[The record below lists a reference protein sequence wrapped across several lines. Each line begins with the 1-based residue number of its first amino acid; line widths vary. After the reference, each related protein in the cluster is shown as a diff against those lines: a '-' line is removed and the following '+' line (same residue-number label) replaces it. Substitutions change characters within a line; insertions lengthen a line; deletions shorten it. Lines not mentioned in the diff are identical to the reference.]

1 MPDDPDPAGPLRD
14 PEPAGAQDLGAH
26 DSRAVPDALT
36 TAAGRCSVR
45 PAAGQRTVRTVVVLG
60 IDGAGKTTAAR
71 ALIAA
76 ERAAGRE
83 AVLVRNPAGR
93 RWLSRL
99 TARLGVDVPFRW
111 KERFETVVRSV
122 NVLVAQARTALFR
135 RRVLQRAG
143 GLVVMDRHLAC
154 QFVLREVRG
163 LPRGRFLP
171 WLAGRLPAP
180 DAIVLLDVPAE
191 EAYAR
196 IDARGE
202 DHEPLA
208 YLQAARAAY
217 LGLAAAEG
225 WHVVDATKAPARV
238 ADALREVL
246 GREVLGRDVVG

>member
-1 MPDDPDPAGPLRD
+1 MPDDPDPAAPPHGPRRPGREHSDTRRSDGAPSAALPPTPGRD
-14 PEPAGAQDLGAH
+14 SVRSAAGAPKA
-26 DSRAVPDALT
+26 
-36 TAAGRCSVR
+36 
-45 PAAGQRTVRTVVVLG
+45 RTVVVLG

-93 RWLSRL
+93 RWLSRF
-99 TARLGVDVPFRW
+99 TARLGVDVPLRW
-111 KERFETVVRSV
+111 KERFETIVRSV
-122 NVLVAQARTALFR
+122 NVLVAHAQTALFR
-135 RRVLQRAG
+135 RKALQRAG
-143 GLVVMDRHLAC
+143 GLVVMDRLLAC
-154 QFVLREVRG
+154 QLVLREVRG

-196 IDARGE
+196 IHARGE

-208 YLQAARAAY
+208 YLRAARAAY
-217 LGLAAAEG
+217 LDLAAAEG
-225 WHVVDATKAPARV
+225 WHVVDGSGTPERV
-238 ADALREVL
+238 VEALREAL
-246 GREVLGRDVVG
+246 G

>member
-1 MPDDPDPAGPLRD
+1 MPDDPDPAHPPESSGTERSPTGHSPSPAAEGGP
-14 PEPAGAQDLGAH
+14 
-26 DSRAVPDALT
+26 
-36 TAAGRCSVR
+36 VR
-45 PAAGQRTVRTVVVLG
+45 PGDGAGSARTVVLLG

-93 RWLSRL
+93 RWLSRV
-99 TARLGVDVPFRW
+99 ASRLGVEVPVRW

-122 NVLVAQARTALFR
+122 NVLFAHARAALFA
-135 RRVLQRAG
+135 RRVPQGVG

-154 QFVLREVRG
+154 QLALREVRG

-171 WLAGRLPAP
+171 WLARRLPAP
-180 DAIVLLDVPAE
+180 DAVVLLDVPAE

-196 IDARGE
+196 IHARGE

-225 WHVVDATKAPARV
+225 WHVIDATQTPARV
-238 ADALREVL
+238 AEALRRVA
-246 GREVLGRDVVG
+246 G